1 MTSAHDGAAAAPVC
15 PRHPD
20 RVSFVSCQ
28 RCERPACPECQRPAA
43 VGVQC
48 VDCVRQQ
55 QKAARPERSALGARV
70 RTQRP
75 VATVTIIALCVL
87 SFVLQNELAFD
98 SWTGRW
104 VFTPRIADVQPYRF
118 LTTAFLHSDSIFH
131 IAFNMYALWMV
142 GPVLERLLGIGR
154 FVSLYVLTAIAGS
167 VGYLLLASPT
177 SASWVTFVPG
187 ASGAIFGLF
196 GAFMVVLRRFDASST
211 QLYAVIG
218 INFALGFILP
228 GIAWQAHLGGFV
240 VGVIMGAGYAYAPRE
255 RRTPWA
261 FAIPVLTAAVLAAAT
276 IVKYAAV

>member
-1 MTSAHDGAAAAPVC
+1 MTSANDGAAAAPVC

-20 RVSFVSCQ
+20 RVSFVTCQ

-70 RTQRP
+70 RTTKP
-75 VATVTIIALCVL
+75 VATITMIVLCVV
-87 SFVLQNELAFD
+87 SYVLQNVLPFSD
-98 SWTGRW
+98 WTARW
-104 VFTPRIADVQPYRF
+104 VFTPWIGDVEPYRF
-118 LTTAFLHSDSIFH
+118 LTTAFLHSSSIFH
-131 IAFNMYALWMV
+131 ILLNMYALWMV
-142 GPVLERLLGIGR
+142 GPILERLLGIGR
-154 FVSLYVLTAIAGS
+154 FLSLYLLTAIAGS
-167 VGYLLLASPT
+167 VGYLLLASPGST
-177 SASWVTFVPG
+177 SWETLVPG

-196 GAFMVVLRRFDASST
+196 GAFMVVLRRFDASSA
-211 QLYAVIG
+211 QLYGVIA

-255 RRTPWA
+255 RRTAWA
-261 FAIPVLTAAVLAAAT
+261 FAIPVLTAAVLAAMT
-276 IVKYAAV
+276 IVKYSMV